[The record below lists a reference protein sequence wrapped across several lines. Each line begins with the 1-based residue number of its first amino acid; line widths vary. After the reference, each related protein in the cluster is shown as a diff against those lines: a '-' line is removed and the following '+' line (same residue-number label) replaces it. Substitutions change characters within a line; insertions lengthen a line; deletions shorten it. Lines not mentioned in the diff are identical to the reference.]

1 MAEQYPLVEIR
12 QADQNTD
19 ALHGEVL
26 SGIRAC
32 IEFTG
37 EWTEELENRYN
48 EDSAV
53 IESAARYLSNPE
65 DESPQWIEDEW
76 RGIAMSFGI
85 SVFDDG
91 EAGWTYVGF
100 DSDPAFIA
108 HTDTEDN

>member
-1 MAEQYPLVEIR
+1 METQYPLVEIR

-26 SGIRAC
+26 KGIRAC

-37 EWTEELENRYN
+37 DWTEELSNRYA
-48 EDSAV
+48 EDLSV
-53 IESAARYLSNPE
+53 IENAALYLSSPE
-65 DESPQWIEDEW
+65 DESPWWIEDEW

-85 SVFDDG
+85 SVFDD
-91 EAGWTYVGF
+91 EMAGWTYVGF

-108 HTDTEDN
+108 HTDTEE

>member
-12 QADQNTD
+12 QANYNPTE
-19 ALHGEVL
+19 LHSEVVRA
-26 SGIRAC
+26 IRTC
-32 IEFTG
+32 IQFTN
-37 EWTEELENRYN
+37 EWTEELDNRFN
-48 EDSAV
+48 EDMAV
-53 IESAARYLSNPE
+53 TDRAIGWLSNE
-65 DESPQWIEDEW
+65 DDESPQWIEDEW

-108 HTDTEDN
+108 HTDTEE